1 MRLHLASNAT
11 ALTLDYN
18 QRLFHGL
25 PHQFRFLPKQM
36 IDVAKDGCL
45 LNRVTGNMAAF
56 VHY

>member
-36 IDVAKDGCL
+36 IDTWRK
-45 LNRVTGNMAAF
+45 MAVF
-56 VHY
+56 SIE